1 MAPSGAIRS
10 DLTTEP
16 GRARLVGLGVLIG
29 LALTVAEA
37 TPSGRQFTSGVNV
50 VEVYTTVTDKAG
62 KPVTGLGREA
72 FTVRENGEP
81 QQIATF
87 AAGEFP
93 LSAAVAI
100 DRSFSMAGDRLASA
114 KSGAR
119 LFLGALRSTDESML
133 IAVGS
138 TTDTLAALSTN
149 RREQLDALADWMR
162 SGRPGSTIRSSPPS
176 RRSSRRAAGAP

>member
-1 MAPSGAIRS
+1 M
-10 DLTTEP
+10 
-16 GRARLVGLGVLIG
+16 VGLGVLIG

-37 TPSGRQFTSGVNV
+37 TPSGRQFTSAVNV

-81 QQIATF
+81 QQISTF

-100 DRSFSMAGDRLASA
+100 DRSFSMACDRLAAA
-114 KSGAR
+114 KS
-119 LFLGALRSTDESML
+119 
-133 IAVGS
+133 
-138 TTDTLAALSTN
+138 
-149 RREQLDALADWMR
+149 
-162 SGRPGSTIRSSPPS
+162 
-176 RRSSRRAAGAP
+176 